1 MVVSVYGEIE
11 NHRIIF
17 RQNEKGLWETT
28 VPFLSSGKYLVTL
41 YAVDQAGNTSYYA
54 TAIYTVDTEKIT
66 ATLEIIEYAAQAK
79 ERYDAR
85 IEVMDYEA
93 QITLFE
99 VETGDE

>member
-1 MVVSVYGEIE
+1 MVISVYGEIE

-17 RQNEKGLWETT
+17 SQNEKGLWEAT

-41 YAVDQAGNTSYYA
+41 HAVDEAGNTSYYA
-54 TAIYTVDTEKIT
+54 TAIYTVDTEKIA
-66 ATLEIIEYAAQAK
+66 ATLEIIEYAARAE

-99 VETGDE
+99 VEG

>member
-85 IEVMDYEA
+85 ITITDYKA

>member
-66 ATLEIIEYAAQAK
+66 ARLEIIEYAAQAK

-85 IEVMDYEA
+85 ITITDYEA